1 MRRGVPDAVDGLT
14 PFKRRFVA
22 EYLKDLNAAYAYCRA
37 IGEPGVWRANAKG
50 YQILHEPAVQAAI
63 KIGEERQLR
72 AAGYSA
78 ARNLR
83 ELCQIAFLDH
93 REFFDEQGNVKSPT
107 TWTPAQGAAVVGS
120 ETVIK
125 NARAGDGHTDT
136 VLKIRQ
142 ADKVKANE
150 ILAKHFGL
158 LVDRVEVSGA
168 EALVKL
174 LQSARDQIGRAHV

>member
-1 MRRGVPDAVDGLT
+1 MKRTPDQPDGLT

-22 EYLKDLNAAYAYCRA
+22 EYLKDLNATYAYCRA
-37 IGEPGVWRANAKG
+37 SGKKARRANACG
-50 YQILHEPAVQAAI
+50 YEILQNPAVQAAI
-63 KIGEERQLR
+63 KAGEEAQLR

-78 ARNLR
+78 ARTLR

-93 REFFDEQGNVKSPT
+93 REFFDENGNLKPPMAWSQ
-107 TWTPAQGAAVVGS
+107 AQGAAVVGS

-125 NARAGDGHTDT
+125 NAQAGDGHTDT

-158 LVDRVEVSGA
+158 LVERVEVSGA

-174 LQSARDQIGRAHV
+174 LQSAREREPT